1 MGAEVINLT
10 CPGCGARVSTKDQE
24 CEYCHKPITI
34 SSFNSMKGL
43 QFAELNKYKNTYDTV
58 LKDNPDNPEIN
69 YSIAMC
75 YLKLKL
81 YDKAIESFD
90 KVINQNIDAT
100 DAYYYAAICFLK
112 GTKAFT
118 QTRETIDKVLQYLDA
133 AISIEPK
140 GMYYY
145 YEAYIK
151 YDYFKRKFL
160 KTTPTYE
167 ELLENAKQV
176 GINDAEIVEFYE
188 ILGVERPN
196 VL

>member
-1 MGAEVINLT
+1 M
-10 CPGCGARVSTKDQE
+10 
-24 CEYCHKPITI
+24 
-34 SSFNSMKGL
+34 
-43 QFAELNKYKNTYDTV
+43 
-58 LKDNPDNPEIN
+58 KDNPDNPEIN